1 MKTKIQMEELE
12 RCHTIA
18 IQDVTLKVI
27 AQHVEDGEW
36 ELCVENSHG
45 IKAIWSDLYE
55 SPEAAISAG
64 LTAIETEGHEEF
76 SGTEGF
82 DYLLESEGYV

>member
-1 MKTKIQMEELE
+1 MEELE

-45 IKAIWSDLYE
+45 ESD
-55 SPEAAISAG
+55 PIS
-64 LTAIETEGHEEF
+64 LDTE
-76 SGTEGF
+76 
-82 DYLLESEGYV
+82 LA